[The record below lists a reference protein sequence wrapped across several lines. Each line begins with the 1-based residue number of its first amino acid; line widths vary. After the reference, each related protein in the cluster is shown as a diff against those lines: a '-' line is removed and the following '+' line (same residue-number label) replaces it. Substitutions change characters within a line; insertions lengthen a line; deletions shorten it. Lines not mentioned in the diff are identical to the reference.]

1 VQSHVG
7 LALRGLTGIVPR
19 GFCSE
24 STSAMNNSCATL
36 TSKQTLLLVLFPM
49 LGTFA
54 CQRLCLH
61 LGGVRHVYP
70 GGYLVHHLFFGV
82 LIVIPAAFML
92 AFGVRRRWAAIGVR
106 VALGMGSA
114 MIFDEIVFLVATRAS
129 DEDYISNTSLWGAAG
144 FILFGVILLGV
155 IYKWQRR
162 DE

>member
-1 VQSHVG
+1 
-7 LALRGLTGIVPR
+7 
-19 GFCSE
+19 
-24 STSAMNNSCATL
+24 
-36 TSKQTLLLVLFPM
+36 M

-82 LIVIPAAFML
+82 LIVIPAAFLL
-92 AFGVRRRWAAIGVR
+92 AFGVRRRWLAIAVR
-106 VALGMGSA
+106 VALGMGTA
-114 MIFDEIVFLVATRAS
+114 MILDEIVFLVATKAA

-144 FILFGVILLGV
+144 FISAGVILLGV